1 MLDQIRSNSQSFGV
15 KLAFGIIILV
25 FVFWGIGSLTDT
37 GSINV
42 VAMVNNQPITFQQF
56 EMAYRQAEEQENSQ
70 NPGRRWSAEEKRDL
84 GRSVFSSLLYK
95 ELVVQEAQKNNFSV
109 SPLELRDYVETMPA
123 FRNEAGKFDP
133 QLYKDVLARQRMTPA
148 QFEDSL
154 RRDLLGQKMMA
165 FAMGGVWADPMEARN
180 RFNFLYQ
187 NRTVEYVFLSAEESA
202 ASYKPEPAD
211 LQKFYD
217 AHKADY
223 AIPQKASVQYIAV
236 NPLKLVKPE
245 SLPEAELR
253 QDYEAHRARFEEPR
267 KVLASHI
274 LVQVAQDASPE
285 EVKQAEAKIAQIRAE
300 LDAGKPFAQVADAY
314 NGPQAAGKGGS
325 LGWIEP
331 GMTVPAFE
339 KAAFAAEKGKVA
351 GPVRTQFGLHLILVE
366 DVKEAR
372 VKPFE
377 EVKGE
382 IASQLATAAGKAKV
396 SDVLDSLLEE
406 NILGKDLAEAA
417 KKFGLEAETSG
428 LLSRDEM
435 AEKLG
440 LKADGVE
447 SVFKT
452 AKGSSIDI
460 PLEAGD
466 AYLVLRVDDAS
477 PASFKPFEEV
487 KDDVARRL
495 REEQGAAAAGKVLM
509 QALKDAKDGA
519 LPAEFK
525 AKVKTSS
532 PMERSGALDGFEP
545 DKELSKAVFAAE
557 KGVWIP
563 QIFSVAGKAGT
574 GVVACRVVKVAD
586 PEDERWQGLD
596 RIMNNMLMRER
607 SDGFYGLF
615 IQELLQRGKVKILN
629 QNTID
634 RVNM

>member
-56 EMAYRQAEEQENSQ
+56 ETAYRQAEEQENSQ

-84 GRSVFSSLLYK
+84 GRNVFRSLLFK
-95 ELVVQEAQKNNFSV
+95 ELVIQEAQKNNFSV
-109 SPLELRDYVETMPA
+109 SPLELRDYVETVPA
-123 FRNEAGKFDP
+123 FRNDAGKFDP
-133 QLYKDVLARQRMTPA
+133 QIYKDVLARQRMTPA

-154 RRDLLGQKMMA
+154 RRDLLSQKMMA
-165 FAMGGVWADPMEARN
+165 FAMGGVWADPMEARS

-202 ASYKPEPAD
+202 ASYKPGPED
-211 LQKFYD
+211 MQKFYD

-223 AIPQKASVQYIAV
+223 AIPQKVSVQYIAV

-245 SLPEAELR
+245 SIADEELR
-253 QDYEAHRARFEEPR
+253 RDYEAHKTRFEEPK

-274 LVQVAQDASPE
+274 LVQLAQDASPE
-285 EVKQAEAKIAQIRAE
+285 EVKEAEAKIAKIRAE

-314 NGPQAAGKGGS
+314 NAPQAAGKGGA
-325 LGWIEP
+325 LGWVEP
-331 GMTVPAFE
+331 GMTVPPFE
-339 KAAFAAEKGKVA
+339 KAAFEAEKGKVV

-382 IASQLATAAGKAKV
+382 IASQLATAAGKSKV

-406 NILGKDLAEAA
+406 NILGKDLGAAA
-417 KKFGLEAETSG
+417 KKFGLEAETSA
-428 LLSRDEM
+428 LLSRDEL

-440 LKADGVE
+440 IKADGVE

-466 AYLVLRVDDAS
+466 AYLVLRVADAS

-495 REEQGAAAAGKVLM
+495 REEQGAQAAGKTLM
-509 QALKDAKDGA
+509 QALKDVKNGE

-525 AKVKTSS
+525 AKVKTSA

-563 QIFSVAGKAGT
+563 QIFNVSGKAGK
-574 GVVACRVVKVAD
+574 GVAACRVVGVAD
-586 PEDERWQGLD
+586 PADERWQGLD

-615 IQELLQRGKVKILN
+615 IQELLQRGKVKVLN

>member
-56 EMAYRQAEEQENSQ
+56 ETAYRQAEEQENSQ
-70 NPGRRWSAEEKRDL
+70 NPGRRWSAEEKREL
-84 GRSVFSSLLYK
+84 GRNVFRSLLFK
-95 ELVVQEAQKNNFSV
+95 ELVIQEAQKNNFSV
-109 SPLELRDYVETMPA
+109 SPLELRDYVETVPA
-123 FRNEAGKFDP
+123 FRNDAGKFDP
-133 QLYKDVLARQRMTPA
+133 QIYKDVLARQRMTPA

-154 RRDLLGQKMMA
+154 RRDLLSQKMMA
-165 FAMGGVWADPMEARN
+165 FAMGGVWADPMEARS

-202 ASYKPEPAD
+202 ASYKPGPED
-211 LQKFYD
+211 MQKFYD

-223 AIPQKASVQYIAV
+223 AIPQKVSVQYIAV

-245 SLPEAELR
+245 SIADEELR
-253 QDYEAHRARFEEPR
+253 RDYEAHKARFEEPK

-274 LVQVAQDASPE
+274 LVQLAQDASPE
-285 EVKQAEAKIAQIRAE
+285 DVKEAEAKIAKIRAE

-314 NGPQAAGKGGS
+314 NAPQAAGKGGA
-325 LGWIEP
+325 LGWVEP
-331 GMTVPAFE
+331 GMTVPPFE
-339 KAAFAAEKGKVA
+339 KAAFEAEKGKVA

-382 IASQLATAAGKAKV
+382 IASQLATAAGKSKV

-406 NILGKDLAEAA
+406 NILGKDLGAAA
-417 KKFGLEAETSG
+417 KKFGLEAETSA
-428 LLSRDEM
+428 LLSRDEL

-440 LKADGVE
+440 IKADGVE

-466 AYLVLRVDDAS
+466 AYLVLRVADAS

-495 REEQGAAAAGKVLM
+495 REEQGAQAAGKTLM
-509 QALKDAKDGA
+509 QALKDVKNGE

-525 AKVKTSS
+525 AKVKTSA

-563 QIFSVAGKAGT
+563 QIFNVSGKAGK
-574 GVVACRVVKVAD
+574 GVAACRVVGVAD
-586 PEDERWQGLD
+586 PADERWQGLD

-615 IQELLQRGKVKILN
+615 IQELLQRGKVKVLN